1 MYEIS
6 IENLVSQ
13 SENIKSIIR
22 SSFEMNVIHFKCRE
36 QRKWPIGET
45 IFCCERKYATNR
57 LQGFLVL
64 YNWYTHDNESWNIS
78 QTTESDI
85 HHILEGPM
93 MAALRGFNFNF
104 FESEWALEGISR
116 SLLGHH
122 EAWVSNN
129 LIGKFT
135 LAGITHEV
143 TDFGKSFKSMLGEP
157 LSCTTLERN
166 WGGNMYLYETDNYY
180 VLHEFWAAD

>member
-1 MYEIS
+1 VYVINIDNLMPEYEVIKR
-6 IENLVSQ
+6 ILVS
-13 SENIKSIIR
+13 SLT
-22 SSFEMNVIHFKCRE
+22 MNVGKFDCRYP
-36 QRKWPIGET
+36 QPYSTGET

-122 EAWVSNN
+122 EAWVSNS

-166 WGGNMYLYETDNYY
+166 WGGNMYLYETNNYY